1 MEDKPTTPRPMAARP
16 PPAPEKIAEAPN
28 VTRSRQNLRG
38 DGNLLAS
45 EELYEESKCAPAVT
59 LSERPQAHNGGM
71 PDGWQQRR
79 ANGVARAAL
88 AATILL
94 FLAGLSLLVAAGSIH
109 WTTAAFFTVEMAFPA
124 TGFFIVLRAR
134 NRVGWIFLWAG
145 LGLGVQ
151 AFCAGYAEYALVERP
166 GSLPAAP
173 FLAWFGEIIWLP
185 QLLMATMFLFLL
197 FPDGR
202 VPSPRWRWVVRLGVT
217 GVLLAEANVAFEPR
231 LYSYPEVRAPLGGLI
246 SQSSLDVLATIG
258 GLVLLPT
265 MVLALASLVA
275 RYRHSGEVAR
285 MQIKWFLYAAVA
297 FLAAQLTFNVFEFGQ
312 NNPVL
317 VILNGLSALLI
328 PAAVAVAILK
338 HRLYD
343 VDIIINRTLVYSALT
358 AVLALVYAGGVTG
371 VGGLVRSATAQDNNN
386 LVVAASTL
394 AVAGLFRPARSRI
407 QALIDRRFY
416 RRKYDA
422 ARALELFSTR
432 LREEIDLESLTREL
446 LGVVQD
452 TMQPAQVSL
461 WLRERDGR
469 TGQPA

>member
-1 MEDKPTTPRPMAARP
+1 
-16 PPAPEKIAEAPN
+16 
-28 VTRSRQNLRG
+28 
-38 DGNLLAS
+38 
-45 EELYEESKCAPAVT
+45 
-59 LSERPQAHNGGM
+59 
-71 PDGWQQRR
+71 
-79 ANGVARAAL
+79 
-88 AATILL
+88 
-94 FLAGLSLLVAAGSIH
+94 
-109 WTTAAFFTVEMAFPA
+109 
-124 TGFFIVLRAR
+124 
-134 NRVGWIFLWAG
+134 
-145 LGLGVQ
+145 
-151 AFCAGYAEYALVERP
+151 
-166 GSLPAAP
+166 
-173 FLAWFGEIIWLP
+173 
-185 QLLMATMFLFLL
+185 
-197 FPDGR
+197 
-202 VPSPRWRWVVRLGVT
+202 
-217 GVLLAEANVAFEPR
+217 
-231 LYSYPEVRAPLGGLI
+231 
-246 SQSSLDVLATIG
+246 
-258 GLVLLPT
+258 
-265 MVLALASLVA
+265 
-275 RYRHSGEVAR
+275 

-297 FLAAQLTFNVFEFGQ
+297 FLAAQLTFNVFEFGA
-312 NNPVL
+312 NNPLL

-371 VGGLVRSATAQDNNN
+371 VGGLVRSATVQDNNN

-446 LGVVQD
+446 LGVVQE
-452 TMQPAQVSL
+452 TMQPVHVSL

>member
-1 MEDKPTTPRPMAARP
+1 
-16 PPAPEKIAEAPN
+16 
-28 VTRSRQNLRG
+28 
-38 DGNLLAS
+38 
-45 EELYEESKCAPAVT
+45 
-59 LSERPQAHNGGM
+59 
-71 PDGWQQRR
+71 
-79 ANGVARAAL
+79 
-88 AATILL
+88 
-94 FLAGLSLLVAAGSIH
+94 
-109 WTTAAFFTVEMAFPA
+109 
-124 TGFFIVLRAR
+124 
-134 NRVGWIFLWAG
+134 
-145 LGLGVQ
+145 
-151 AFCAGYAEYALVERP
+151 
-166 GSLPAAP
+166 
-173 FLAWFGEIIWLP
+173 
-185 QLLMATMFLFLL
+185 
-197 FPDGR
+197 
-202 VPSPRWRWVVRLGVT
+202 
-217 GVLLAEANVAFEPR
+217 
-231 LYSYPEVRAPLGGLI
+231 
-246 SQSSLDVLATIG
+246 
-258 GLVLLPT
+258 
-265 MVLALASLVA
+265 
-275 RYRHSGEVAR
+275 

-297 FLAAQLTFNVFEFGQ
+297 FLAAQLTFNVFAFGED
-312 NNPVL
+312 NPVL
-317 VILNGLSALLI
+317 VILNGLSTLLI

-338 HRLYD
+338 HRLY

-371 VGGLVRSATAQDNNN
+371 VGGLFRSATAQDNNN